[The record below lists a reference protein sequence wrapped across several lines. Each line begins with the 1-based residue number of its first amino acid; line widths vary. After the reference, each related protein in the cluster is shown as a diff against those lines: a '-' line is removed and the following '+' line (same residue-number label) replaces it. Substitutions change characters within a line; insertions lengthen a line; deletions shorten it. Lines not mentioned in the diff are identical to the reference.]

1 MHWTETFIL
10 QCLKIVYTTKT
21 LHHKNLVHDSA
32 VWDLFWPTSIKS
44 GVFDSCSLNSKD
56 VRAHSE
62 CFDIWRLSARC
73 WTLQRLTCRPH
84 QLTHCVLGRA
94 GLNGRRRGSLE
105 WGDRGSMR
113 IECIIK
119 WGCHS
124 WEAKRLSAQEHEVKQ
139 NLQLRTWCTIQ
150 HRPLYPAFIY
160 LHKFIFIY
168 TPSLCPSAGS
178 HAS

>member
-1 MHWTETFIL
+1 MVVICPQSHEGLVESVSQTEAESWESFALKGDIFFHECTELKHLYCNVSKLFTPQKTFF
-10 QCLKIVYTTKT
+10 LKQP
-21 LHHKNLVHDSA
+21 LNLVRDSA

-62 CFDIWRLSARC
+62 CFDIWRLTARC

-84 QLTHCVLGRA
+84 QLTRCVLGCA

-124 WEAKRLSAQEHEVKQ
+124 WEAKRLPAQEHEV
-139 NLQLRTWCTIQ
+139 
-150 HRPLYPAFIY
+150 
-160 LHKFIFIY
+160 
-168 TPSLCPSAGS
+168 
-178 HAS
+178 